1 MANINA
7 ALPPAIA
14 VPFHPPTEALQH
26 DNVIKPVIPKTE
38 IIASYSKLREDQ
50 ERAQISDQAR
60 AIIQDENEANGDNAE
75 QQQQQSNAQQRR
87 LSFFAQR
94 SELGGDSETKQL
106 QVVTDYQLALSIIQ
120 ERYNS
125 AVTPIP
131 EPTIN
136 YFL

>member
-87 LSFFAQR
+87 LRFFAQR